1 MTTNK
6 TTVYT
11 YKIIKENYYT
21 GERAKR
27 ATLYYSNNPLKID
40 GLYFHL
46 PGTKSGSYRVLELLE
61 VEEYLC

>member
-11 YKIIKENYYT
+11 YKIIKENHYT

-27 ATLYYSNNPLKID
+27 ATLCYSKNPLEID
-40 GLYFHL
+40 RLYFYL
-46 PGTKSGSYRVLELLE
+46 PGTRGGSYRVLELLK
-61 VEEYLC
+61 VEEYLW